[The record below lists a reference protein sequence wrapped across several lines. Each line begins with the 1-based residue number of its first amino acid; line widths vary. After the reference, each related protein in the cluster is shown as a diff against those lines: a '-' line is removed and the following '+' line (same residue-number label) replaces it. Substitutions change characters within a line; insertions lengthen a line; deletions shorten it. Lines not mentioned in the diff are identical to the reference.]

1 MGITHFP
8 KEGTTVEK
16 DEKRALFAV
25 LNLLSIDCQQAK
37 LKLAAVERMFE
48 RDPFLK
54 GPYQSELQSLR
65 SAVKINAT
73 EQALEALQQRLFD
86 E

>member
-1 MGITHFP
+1 MG
-8 KEGTTVEK
+8 K
-16 DEKRALFAV
+16 DEKHALFAV
-25 LNLLSIDCQQAK
+25 LKLLAIECQQAK

-73 EQALEALQQRLFD
+73 EQALEALQQRLFH